1 MSENEFGSRKL
12 FKLNNRR
19 GDEII
24 QTFWKI
30 GSSWKLGPP
39 SFICRNF
46 KTLRKVL
53 MIHAKSIEI

>member
-1 MSENEFGSRKL
+1 MSDNEFGSRKL

-30 GSSWKLGPP
+30 GSP
-39 SFICRNF
+39 
-46 KTLRKVL
+46 
-53 MIHAKSIEI
+53 